1 MINAVEIPKANVLIV
16 DDLEAIVLLLTRR
29 LDSAG
34 YTSVTAMTNP
44 V

>member
-1 MINAVEIPKANVLIV
+1 MIDTSAILNANVLIV